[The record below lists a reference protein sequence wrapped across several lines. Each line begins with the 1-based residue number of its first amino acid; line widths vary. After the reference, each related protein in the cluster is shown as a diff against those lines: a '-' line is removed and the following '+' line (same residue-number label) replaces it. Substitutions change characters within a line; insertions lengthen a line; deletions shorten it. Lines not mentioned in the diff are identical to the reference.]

1 MDNPKLSASDLEPVP
16 FAEGGG
22 RGRAAQRFGEGIES
36 VLHELNEV
44 LAA

>member
-1 MDNPKLSASDLEPVP
+1 MDNPKLSARDLEPVP
-16 FAEGGG
+16 FPSGGG
-22 RGRAAQRFGEGIES
+22 RGRAAQRFGEGTES